1 MKFGRQMQGESE
13 GIPMTPL
20 IDIVFLTLIFF
31 MVTSTYGALESEID
45 IALPTAQTA
54 ETSERAQGE
63 IIINVRADGVI
74 VVNERE
80 MDAVELE
87 SVLKRVA
94 EYFPGGAVI
103 VRGDRHVSWAAM
115 MQVLDACGKADI
127 QNISFGAL
135 SEEQQGGQP

>member
-1 MKFGRQMQGESE
+1 MKFGRESQGESD

-45 IALPTAQTA
+45 ISLPTAQTA
-54 ETSERAQGE
+54 ETAERAQGE
-63 IIINVRADGVI
+63 IIINVRADGAI

-80 MDAVELE
+80 MDTAELE
-87 SVLKRVA
+87 TVLKRVA

-103 VRGDRHVSWAAM
+103 IRGDRDVNWAAM
-115 MQVLDACGKADI
+115 MQVLDTCGKADI

-135 SEEQQGGQP
+135 ADTPQGGQP